1 MSMSV
6 TISGH
11 KWPDYDHPVA
21 VSIAG
26 GSTVVTTVLLT
37 IQEYISEVNLDRTL
51 VEQYPEVKS
60 ICESLCPNAK
70 IVLHNGLNTPFTVSS
85 SGKDWVLETPQDL
98 YEFNLWYEH
107 A

>member
-1 MSMSV
+1 MSMSI
-6 TISGH
+6 TISGY
-11 KWPDYDHPVA
+11 KWPGYEHPVA

-37 IQEYISEVNLDRTL
+37 IQEYISEINLDRTL
-51 VEQYPEVKS
+51 AELYPEVKS
-60 ICESLCPNAK
+60 ICAGLCPNAR
-70 IVLHNGLNTPFTVSS
+70 INLHNGLTEPFTISS